1 MAVAAEG
8 TVGRGGLVDGLVSVR
23 WWRCGILVVALTL
36 VGCGHNPALGKWSI
50 GKREKEVETSDLDEL
65 THDIRTSTGA
75 TTIEFR
81 KDSIAISG
89 GAANQTE
96 TNIDYSVGGM
106 DGGATNV
113 RILQSRKG
121 DTSADIDTLH
131 IAPDGKTATL
141 ESRTEVVDLTR
152 IQE

>member
-1 MAVAAEG
+1 MAGAE
-8 TVGRGGLVDGLVSVR
+8 GLVDALGGVR
-23 WWRCGILVVALTL
+23 WWRCGIMVVALTL

-50 GKREKEVETSDLDEL
+50 GKREKEVETSDIDEL

-81 KDSIAISG
+81 KDSIVISG
-89 GAANQTE
+89 GAADQTE
-96 TNIDYSVGGM
+96 NNIDYSVGGM
-106 DGGATNV
+106 DSGATNV

-152 IQE
+152 VQN

>member
-1 MAVAAEG
+1 MAVAEG
-8 TVGRGGLVDGLVSVR
+8 LLDAFGRVR
-23 WWRCGILVVALTL
+23 WCRCGIILVALTL
-36 VGCGHNPALGKWSI
+36 IGCGQNPALGKWSI
-50 GKREKEVETSDLDEL
+50 GKREKEVETSDIDEL
-65 THDIRTSTGA
+65 THDIRSSTGA

-81 KDSIAISG
+81 KDSIVISG
-89 GAANQTE
+89 GGADQTE
-96 TNIDYSVGGM
+96 HNIDYSVSGM
-106 DGGATNV
+106 DSGATNV

-152 IQE
+152 IEQ